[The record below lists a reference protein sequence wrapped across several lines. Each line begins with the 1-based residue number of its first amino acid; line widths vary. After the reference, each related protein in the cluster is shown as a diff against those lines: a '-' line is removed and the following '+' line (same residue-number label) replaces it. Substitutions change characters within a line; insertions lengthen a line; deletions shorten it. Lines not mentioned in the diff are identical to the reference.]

1 MTINKNIELPNKPNH
16 KVEVS
21 KIFNIDSKMSVK
33 GFAEKTE
40 WVPDI
45 DCWLYF

>member
-21 KIFNIDSKMSVK
+21 KVFNIDTKDGS
-33 GFAEKTE
+33 
-40 WVPDI
+40 
-45 DCWLYF
+45 